1 MLPAKTMI
9 GTDIALA
16 KTLLQA
22 GELVAI
28 PTETVYGLAA
38 NAFNADAVLKI
49 FLAKN
54 RPAFDPLIVHA
65 GSIAQIATLVTH
77 MPETGRYL
85 AEQFMPGPLTLLL
98 PKKNLIPDLVTSGLP
113 HVAVRIPNHPLT
125 LQLLRSLNF
134 PLAAPSANPFGYVS
148 PTTAQHVQ
156 DQLGGKIPYILDGGP
171 CSVGIES
178 TIIGFDTTPP
188 TVYRMGGIS
197 IEQIEAAIGKVLVQ
211 TYSSSN
217 PRTAGMLKSHY
228 APHKKVVL
236 GNITQLLQ
244 TFSEENRQGLVGVLS
259 FKQDYGCPRQVIL
272 SPDGNLN
279 EAAGRLF
286 AALRT
291 LDNLPVTVILTEP
304 VPDVDI
310 GRAIN
315 DRLKR
320 AAAGQPDAEGEE

>member
-1 MLPAKTMI
+1 MI

-77 MPETGRYL
+77 MPETARYL

-98 PKKNLIPDLVTSGLP
+98 PKKNLVPDLVTSGLP

-259 FKQDYGCPRQVIL
+259 FKQDYGCPKQVIL

>member
-1 MLPAKTMI
+1 MI

-38 NAFNADAVLKI
+38 NALNADAVLKI

-77 MPETGRYL
+77 MPETARYL

-98 PKKNLIPDLVTSGLP
+98 PKKNLVPDLVTSGLP

-259 FKQDYGCPRQVIL
+259 FRQDYGCPRQVIL